1 MSKLSLVT
9 VTFNKDNTV
18 ISYPRPV
25 LRVVWLPNRNLVT
38 GLVYFDPERVALI
51 RMNPINNKFTLSIK
65 HSILTFLHRFYP
77 VLIQIRVRSGS
88 TWVKF
93 DRFWVRFG
101 SNGFYLKNSI
111 SKLADNTTRMWFS
124 GNPT

>member
-1 MSKLSLVT
+1 M
-9 VTFNKDNTV
+9 TFNKDNTV

-77 VLIQIRVRSGS
+77 VLILLKVKSGS
-88 TWVKF
+88 TWVNF
-93 DRFWVRFG
+93 DGFWVGFG
-101 SNGFYLKNSI
+101 STGFNLKNAI
-111 SKLADNTTRMWFS
+111 SKLADNTT
-124 GNPT
+124 

>member
-1 MSKLSLVT
+1 M
-9 VTFNKDNTV
+9 TFNKDNTV

-77 VLIQIRVRSGS
+77 VLILLKVKSGS
-88 TWVKF
+88 TWVNF
-93 DRFWVRFG
+93 VGFWVGFG
-101 SNGFYLKNSI
+101 SNGFYLKNAI